1 MDFSAV
7 SALSPRTYADASTL
21 RATAGSV
28 TQPRSQ
34 LPQDRTSEKD
44 PVDPSERKANAKEN
58 TKANAKANANELTPD
73 QQAEVRQLQ
82 KRDREV
88 RQHEMAHLAA
98 SGGLATSGAIYS
110 FQRGPDGQSYAV
122 GGEVHIDVSRGRTPQ
137 ETIARAQTII
147 AAALAPAQ
155 PSGPDRAVAA
165 QARQMQQQAMIEAMK
180 EQQQN
185 LHPGAQNR
193 RSGADMYRQIAGL
206 GQAGQTDQDAHT
218 NAAHT
223 MAIRATA

>member
-7 SALSPRTYADASTL
+7 SALSPRSYADASMM
-21 RATAGSV
+21 RSTAGSV
-28 TQPRSQ
+28 AQPQSQ
-34 LPQDRTSEKD
+34 SQQSQPQSSLDRVSEREKD
-44 PVDPSERKANAKEN
+44 KADPSTRKKSV
-58 TKANAKANANELTPD
+58 NELTPD

-122 GGEVHIDVSRGRTPQ
+122 GGEVHIDVSKGRTPQ
-137 ETIARAQTII
+137 ETISRAQTII
-147 AAALAPAQ
+147 AAALAPAE

-180 EQQQN
+180 EQQQS
-185 LHPGAQNR
+185 LHPGAQDR
-193 RSGADMYRQIAGL
+193 RAGADMYRHIAGM
-206 GQAGQTDQDAHT
+206 GSMGNMGQTDQGAQM
-218 NAAHT
+218 N
-223 MAIRATA
+223 AIRATA

>member
-7 SALSPRTYADASTL
+7 SALSPRTYADASMT
-21 RATAGSV
+21 RVTAGSV
-28 TQPRSQ
+28 AQPQSQTQSS
-34 LPQDRTSEKD
+34 LDRTSGREKGKA
-44 PVDPSERKANAKEN
+44 DPSLARKP
-58 TKANAKANANELTPD
+58 NELTPD

-122 GGEVHIDVSRGRTPQ
+122 GGEVHIDVSQGRTPQ
-137 ETIARAQTII
+137 ETISRAQTII
-147 AAALAPAQ
+147 AAALAPAD

-180 EQQQN
+180 EQQQS
-185 LHPGAQNR
+185 LHPGAQDR
-193 RSGADMYRQIAGL
+193 RAGADMYRQIAGMGNM
-206 GQAGQTDQDAHT
+206 GQGARSSQTSP
-218 NAAHT
+218 
-223 MAIRATA
+223 IYATA